1 MGARLKIKMS
11 RKPVPKSK
19 FDRSRCPVAVTLD
32 TLGDKWSLLVI
43 RDLFFGKR
51 KFSEFLASPEGI
63 KRNILTERLRRLE
76 RAGVV
81 ARVRYQRRPDRYE
94 YRLTRKGADL
104 LPVLQAIVGWAR
116 ANVPGVW
123 TPPDEVSTARPEQFY
138 PAALV
143 RPGGDAKRKR
153 ANP

>member
-1 MGARLKIKMS
+1 MTRRTAP
-11 RKPVPKSK
+11 KPK

-32 TLGDKWSLLVI
+32 TLGDKWSLVVI

-51 KFSEFLASPEGI
+51 KFSEFIASPEGI

-81 ARVRYQRRPDRYE
+81 ERVSYQRRPDRYE

-123 TPPDEVSTARPEQFY
+123 TPPDEALAARPEQFY
-138 PAALV
+138 PAGEPA
-143 RPGGDAKRKR
+143 RGNSKR
-153 ANP
+153 ARAKP

>member
-1 MGARLKIKMS
+1 MS
-11 RKPVPKSK
+11 RKPAPKST

-32 TLGDKWSLLVI
+32 TLGDKWSLVVI

-76 RAGVV
+76 RATVV

-104 LPVLQAIVGWAR
+104 LPVLQAIVGWAG

-123 TPPDEVSTARPEQFY
+123 TPPAEMLAARPERFY
-138 PAALV
+138 PSEGKKPARNAS
-143 RPGGDAKRKR
+143 RKR
-153 ANP
+153 AKA